1 MDKEFTIGE
10 VVAKNAIYTVHACVP
25 QHSELS
31 NIELLAQ
38 VANGVANN
46 DAITRNAYI
55 LSKLDSAAT
64 EIETEYSKL
73 GKGMLNY
80 NLSFPEIY
88 DTAALGD
95 SKANIVRFRNV
106 KDVTKVIP
114 LLKVWKSAMKIDLR
128 TSAWIMGKLLKILS
142 FAHDQDITVNTITGN
157 NILIEPDQHYVLLFD
172 WSRSVLGKVAPSTKR
187 AEIRMA
193 AQCVVRALGGNLDA
207 ARVNDA
213 DAPYTDYLH
222 TLYTRGDSDATKA
235 HRRFYEV
242 VDSLCSN
249 PDSVWKTG
257 FYPFTTAK
265 L

>member
-1 MDKEFTIGE
+1 MDKEFTIGT
-10 VVAKNAIYTVHACVP
+10 VVAKNALYTVHACIP
-25 QHSELS
+25 LHSEIGA
-31 NIELLAQ
+31 IELLAQ

-46 DAITRNAYI
+46 DAITRNAFV
-55 LSKLDSAAT
+55 LSKLDNAAT
-64 EIETEYSKL
+64 ELETEYAKL

-80 NLSFPEIY
+80 HLSFPEVY
-88 DTAALGD
+88 DTALFEN
-95 SKANIVRFRNV
+95 SKANIVRFRNI

-114 LLKVWKSAMKIDLR
+114 LLKVWKSGLKIDLR
-128 TSAWIMGKLLKILS
+128 TSAWIMGKLLKILA
-142 FAHDQDITVNTITGN
+142 FAHDQDIKVNTITGN

-172 WSRSVLGKVAPSTKR
+172 WSRSVLGKVPASTKR
-187 AEIRMA
+187 EEVKMA

-213 DAPYTDYLH
+213 DIPYTDYLH